1 MVQVIEIQS
10 LANRKTN
17 FVLIWIWRERRPDSF
32 SNKAPAE
39 ATGSDAH
46 RKTIYPGTRGVSER
60 KDFPPTG

>member
-1 MVQVIEIQS
+1 MVLVIEVHS

-17 FVLIWIWRERRPDSF
+17 FVLIWIWHERRPDSF
-32 SNKAPAE
+32 LNKAPVE

-46 RKTIYPGTRGVSER
+46 RKTIYPETRGVSER

>member
-1 MVQVIEIQS
+1 MVLVIEVHS

-17 FVLIWIWRERRPDSF
+17 FVLIWIWHERRPDSF

-46 RKTIYPGTRGVSER
+46 RKTIYPGTRGVSGR